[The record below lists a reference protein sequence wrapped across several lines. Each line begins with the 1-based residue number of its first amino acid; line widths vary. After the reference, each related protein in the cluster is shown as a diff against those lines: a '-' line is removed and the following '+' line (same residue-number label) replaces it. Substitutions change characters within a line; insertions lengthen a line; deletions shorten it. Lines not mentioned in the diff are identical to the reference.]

1 MNTKIRFAGLAM
13 MLSMAVL
20 GTTSQMHADQQV
32 RFSARENKII
42 NGFETELR
50 GDYREQPGRSR
61 LNAQLEKINI
71 PAGTPVAF
79 CLVQNGVKTLLGVG
93 HVGGAVPEASVELEA
108 QDGDTVPKVEV
119 GDKLQ
124 AHQRST
130 APFNPAP
137 NCGTALLISAP
148 FTK

>member
-20 GTTSQMHADQQV
+20 GTTSQMRADQQV
-32 RFSARENKII
+32 RFSARENKMI